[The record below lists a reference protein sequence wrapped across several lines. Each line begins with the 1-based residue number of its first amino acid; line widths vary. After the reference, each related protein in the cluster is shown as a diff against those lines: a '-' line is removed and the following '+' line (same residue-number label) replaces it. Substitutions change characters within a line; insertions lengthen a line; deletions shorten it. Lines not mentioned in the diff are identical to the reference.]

1 MEVRALNKERCRGGY
16 LLTVVEGWKACTLCR
31 YFSFYF
37 WTIDFYC
44 KRFKMCIFFF
54 SLFEIVTG
62 EIVVVEGEMKLKFFH
77 NWERIEIFYAYK
89 LRWNYFEIII
99 VPFYVSNFVLKK
111 TLKKSLK
118 IIDKKNLNKETFV
131 ILMIQR

>member
-1 MEVRALNKERCRGGY
+1 
-16 LLTVVEGWKACTLCR
+16 
-31 YFSFYF
+31 
-37 WTIDFYC
+37 
-44 KRFKMCIFFF
+44 MCIFFFF